1 MAAQLDAAAGESLA
15 AGRSTSFDPVQLD
28 DAPIQERRQQ
38 EATL

>member
-15 AGRSTSFDPVQLD
+15 AGRSAAFSSVQVD
-28 DAPIQERRQQ
+28 DAPVQEHRPQ